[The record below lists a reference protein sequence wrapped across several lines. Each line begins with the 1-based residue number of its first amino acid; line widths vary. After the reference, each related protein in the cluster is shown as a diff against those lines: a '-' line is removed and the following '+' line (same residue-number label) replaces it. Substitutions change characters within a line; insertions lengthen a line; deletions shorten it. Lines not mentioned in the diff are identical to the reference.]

1 MAPAHVASASTN
13 TDSIRGL
20 AQSIAKPAYRRLL
33 GAETVL
39 RRAVPVLI
47 VTFLVTVAIGAG
59 LQVHDNRRQVIAAV
73 VTELDLLAGPLAERI
88 NHAASDQRADVDLRH
103 IQDSL
108 AAFAGRAPFKQRDIV
123 VSDASGLIL
132 AASSTRTGAGRQLVE
147 IIGPDHLFVTFAKG
161 ANAREILLVD
171 GTEAFATVHP

>member
-1 MAPAHVASASTN
+1 MAPAHVASAFTN
-13 TDSIRGL
+13 TDSIKGL

-73 VTELDLLAGPLAERI
+73 VTELDLLVG
-88 NHAASDQRADVDLRH
+88 
-103 IQDSL
+103 
-108 AAFAGRAPFKQRDIV
+108 
-123 VSDASGLIL
+123 
-132 AASSTRTGAGRQLVE
+132 
-147 IIGPDHLFVTFAKG
+147 
-161 ANAREILLVD
+161 
-171 GTEAFATVHP
+171 